1 MPGVRP
7 VLPTGTPCPCSL
19 RQELFFPGPVNLSR
33 SLFGGSRVGDW
44 LYNAKETGA
53 KMEIMSETSKIGVR
67 RVTRRDLGV
76 ALASITAMEA
86 CRRSPRQKYTGALNG
101 FNDKVDTAA
110 FNPML
115 HTRKLQESAPL
126 RMTFRAKT
134 RAEAEQW
141 QKGRGMPG
149 APWKVAAPL

>member
-1 MPGVRP
+1 MPSVRP
-7 VLPTGTPCPCSL
+7 VLPTGSPCPCSL

-33 SLFGGSRVGDW
+33 SLSEDQES
-44 LYNAKETGA
+44 ATGY
-53 KMEIMSETSKIGVR
+53 IMLRKLEPKWKSCPKPRKSASA
-67 RVTRRDLGV
+67 VTRRDLGV

>member
-1 MPGVRP
+1 MPSVRP
-7 VLPTGTPCPCSL
+7 VLPTGSPCPCSL

-33 SLFGGSRVGDW
+33 SLSEDQESATGYIM
-44 LYNAKETGA
+44 LKETGA

-126 RMTFRAKT
+126 RMTFRTKT
-134 RAEAEQW
+134 
-141 QKGRGMPG
+141 
-149 APWKVAAPL
+149 PLHINLAREGVQAGT